1 MDKSL
6 VSKATA
12 DSAEPTPGYM
22 FNEIARIT
30 HASVDACLQLEK
42 FLLKRLKKDSVH
54 VKLKVLRVIKHCCQ
68 HGHATFR
75 REMPAA
81 HDRHQGMPECVLHR
95 FPARETGCG
104 GRGRVERG
112 PGASPAPPAA
122 PAGRDA
128 RGQARPLPAAESPP
142 RPVHARARRADRV
155 AR

>member
-22 FNEIARIT
+22 LNEIARIT
-30 HASVDACLQLEK
+30 HASVDACLQLEN
-42 FLLKRLKKDSVH
+42 FLLKRVKKDSVH

-68 HGHATFR
+68 HGHERHLPPRDA
-75 REMPAA
+75 AA

-104 GRGRVERG
+104 GRGR
-112 PGASPAPPAA
+112 
-122 PAGRDA
+122 
-128 RGQARPLPAAESPP
+128 
-142 RPVHARARRADRV
+142 
-155 AR
+155 

>member
-30 HASVDACLQLEK
+30 HASVDACLQLEN

-75 REMPAA
+75 RESS
-81 HDRHQGMPECVLHR
+81 G
-95 FPARETGCG
+95 T
-104 GRGRVERG
+104 
-112 PGASPAPPAA
+112 
-122 PAGRDA
+122 
-128 RGQARPLPAAESPP
+128 RPTSRNA
-142 RPVHARARRADRV
+142 
-155 AR
+155 